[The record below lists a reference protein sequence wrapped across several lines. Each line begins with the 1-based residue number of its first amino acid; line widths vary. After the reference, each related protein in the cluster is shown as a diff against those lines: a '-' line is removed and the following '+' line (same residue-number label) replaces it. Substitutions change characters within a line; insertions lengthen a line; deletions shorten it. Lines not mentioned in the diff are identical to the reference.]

1 MPHVA
6 PKSGSCMDLDQI
18 KALTELMVANDL
30 TELILRDG
38 ETRVIL
44 RRNKPGSGP
53 MVTTAPHAMPATV
66 AAPPPMMAAP
76 VAGPA
81 AAPAAEAGQSIKSP
95 MVGTFYASSSPDSS
109 PFVTAGSRV
118 EPDTVVCIIEAMKV
132 FNEIKAE
139 VSGTIERVLVTNG
152 QPVEYGQPLFLVK

>member
-1 MPHVA
+1 
-6 PKSGSCMDLDQI
+6 MDLDQI
-18 KALTELMVANDL
+18 KALTELMVENDL
-30 TELILRDG
+30 TELMLRDG
-38 ETRVIL
+38 ETRVVL
-44 RRNKPGSGP
+44 RRNKPGSGA
-53 MVTTAPHAMPATV
+53 VITAVQQPMPAMV
-66 AAPPPMMAAP
+66 AAPQPAMA
-76 VAGPA
+76 PA
-81 AAPAAEAGQSIKSP
+81 AAPASAAEPGPSIKSP